1 LKNFEEQKTIIKTCF
16 EIAEAAKIQL
26 FEKILNTLTKCWDEL
41 DDYKEINEPALRH
54 EEYENINIAMDYIE
68 NAEYILTKLS
78 PKR

>member
-1 LKNFEEQKTIIKTCF
+1 MKTATETIIKTCYD
-16 EIAEAAKIQL
+16 IAEGAKIKL

-54 EEYENINIAMDYIE
+54 DEYENINIAMDCIE
-68 NAEYILTKLS
+68 HAEYILKKLF